1 VNNWDNYCAAV
12 IVYGVVTEI
21 EITQQPTMPFYIIG
35 EQLDIT
41 GLVVTA
47 TYGDGYTETVTVTA
61 ANVTGFD
68 SATAGTKTLTVTYRE
83 KTATFTVTVI
93 ELATGDILVTNTN
106 EWNAAKTTISTGGNN
121 QSYTVYVRGSVDV
134 AGSTANTFGSVTG
147 LTVTLK
153 GSGVLYP
160 SSNGNLL
167 HIGANQTLIIDSV
180 GLTLGGRINN
190 NNSLVY
196 ITNNARLELKNGK
209 ISDNTNYYEAT
220 YNNQYSQGGGVYVG
234 SGGSFTMS
242 GGTISGNIASIRWFG
257 SSTSGNTY
265 AHGGGVYNAG
275 TFTMTGGTISGNRAY
290 ALGSSIIRCYAYGG
304 GLYNAGTFRIA
315 SGTVYGTGEGDLSNT
330 VDEVNYGTSTGAA
343 LYNDGTAQRGT
354 FNGETWVSA
363 GNLGTN
369 NNTIE
374 VVNGELQ

>member
-1 VNNWDNYCAAV
+1 
-12 IVYGVVTEI
+12 VVSEI
-21 EITQQPTMPFYIIG
+21 AITQQPAMTLYLIG

-47 TYGDGYTETVTVTA
+47 RFADNSTETVTITA
-61 ANVTGFD
+61 ANITGFD
-68 SATAGTKTLTVTYRE
+68 SATTGTKTLSVTYRG

-93 ELATGDILVTNTN
+93 EIANGDILVTNTN

-121 QSYTVYVRGSVDV
+121 QSYTVYVRGSFSV

-153 GSGVLYP
+153 GSGTLRL
-160 SSNGNLL
+160 SSQGNMFR
-167 HIGANQTLIIDSV
+167 IGENQTLIIDSA
-180 GLTLGGRINN
+180 GLTLRGLYYSPYN

-196 ITNNARLELKNGK
+196 ITNNARLELKNGT
-209 ISDNTNYYEAT
+209 ISGNSNYVET
-220 YNNQYSQGGGVYVG
+220 SFNNQYSRGGGVYVA

-242 GGTISGNIASIRWFG
+242 GGFISGNEAYIETKTSITNG
-257 SSTSGNTY
+257 VNY

-275 TFTMTGGTISGNRAY
+275 TFTMTGGTISENRAASESDY
-290 ALGSSIIRCYAYGG
+290 DITKYVYGG
-304 GLYNAGTFRIA
+304 VIYNAGTFRIA
-315 SGTVYGTGEGDLSNT
+315 AGTVYGSDEGDLSNT
-330 VDEVNYGTSTGAA
+330 VEKVWPPFSDGSIVTGAA
-343 LYNDGTAQRGT
+343 LYNAGTAERGT

-363 GNLGTN
+363 GTLSGS
-369 NNTIE
+369 NTTIN